1 MKTINE
7 LLHRWAGLEP
17 EVCSLDTDSGQ
28 AFFWHDGDNSIYIDM
43 LDNPYDRFMLAG
55 FVQQA
60 VESRGW
66 YCVVKTRFT
75 KDEPHWAYVEEM
87 GTVDSNRPH
96 GQCSDDSPAHALLAA
111 YIKALEA
118 VAEVV

>member
-7 LLHRWAGLEP
+7 LLHRWAELEP
-17 EVCSLDTDSGQ
+17 GVCSLDTDSGQ

-43 LDNPYDRFMLAG
+43 LDDPYDKFMLAG

-60 VESRGW
+60 VDGQGLRASIRIGAVLARYRAEIM
-66 YCVVKTRFT
+66 FT
-75 KDEPHWAYVEEM
+75 INGHEGMVHAD
-87 GTVDSNRPH
+87 
-96 GQCSDDSPAHALLAA
+96 SDDSPAHALLAA

-118 VAEVV
+118 VAEVA